1 VNELVR
7 IVDEL
12 EARAAGYVTL
22 DEVEAALGHMAQAA
36 IDAGLLLVDYRERA
50 DAAMGAPR
58 PVTLCR
64 LNRQHPLVRQLTA
77 W

>member
-1 VNELVR
+1 MNELIR

-12 EARAAGYVTL
+12 ETRTAGYITL
-22 DEVEAALGHMAQAA
+22 NEVEAAIGQSAQEA
-36 IDAGLLLVDYRERA
+36 IDAGLLLVDYRQRA
-50 DAAMGAPR
+50 DPNTGALEPL
-58 PVTLCR
+58 TLAR